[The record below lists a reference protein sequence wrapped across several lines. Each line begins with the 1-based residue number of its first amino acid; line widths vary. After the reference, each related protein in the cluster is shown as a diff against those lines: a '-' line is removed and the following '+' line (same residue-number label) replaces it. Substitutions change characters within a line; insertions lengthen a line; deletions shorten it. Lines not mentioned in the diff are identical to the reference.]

1 MENNYNDLNEYFATS
16 DLPLAT
22 TLVVLGYPIKKYQRS
37 PETGRVNFVFVQ
49 TKELEKTIESFWEG
63 QLLVEPSRI
72 FEVMKRIKTRLYSE

>member
-1 MENNYNDLNEYFATS
+1 MNNEQSYSTYDLA
-16 DLPLAT
+16 LAT
-22 TLVVLGYPIKKYQRS
+22 TLAVLGFQIKKYQKS
-37 PETGRVNFVFVQ
+37 PQTRRVSFVFVQ